1 MKFRPY
7 ALLACL
13 VLVGTMAA
21 CSEDPTAAGSGE
33 PEAIVTTRSLT
44 NQTVGTHFSITAYT
58 LDKNAQRM
66 AGELDAAP
74 NGGNITIDS
83 IVYVHEL
90 LETRVFM
97 KAATKTAAAGATVTV
112 SGHGLTKDVT
122 VVIS

>member
-13 VLVGTMAA
+13 VLVGSMAA
-21 CSEDPTAAGSGE
+21 CSEDPTASGSGE

-44 NQTVGTHFSITAYT
+44 NQTVGTKFSITAYT

-66 AGELDAAP
+66 TGALDATA
-74 NGGNITIDS
+74 NGAGLHIDS
-83 IVYVHEL
+83 IVYVHEV
-90 LETRVFM
+90 LETRIFVN
-97 KAATKTAAAGATVTV
+97 ALSKTAAAGQTLTV